1 VIALNTTEGWSR
13 DVSEDLAS
21 EVADRIVIDG
31 RDTPPWLEDFIERH
45 SGGSPAQLTLP
56 FRA

>member
-13 DVSEDLAS
+13 DVSEDVAIEL
-21 EVADRIVIDG
+21 ADRIVIDG

-45 SGGSPAQLTLP
+45 RGGSSLAKRRPGTK
-56 FRA
+56 